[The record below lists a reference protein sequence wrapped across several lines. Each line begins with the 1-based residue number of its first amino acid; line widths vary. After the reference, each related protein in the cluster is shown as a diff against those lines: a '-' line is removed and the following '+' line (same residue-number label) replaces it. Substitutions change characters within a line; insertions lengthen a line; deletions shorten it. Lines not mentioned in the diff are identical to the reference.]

1 MNIKLLVQA
10 FLSCSSY
17 KCYLI
22 LSLLCILI
30 LGNTILVKSSC
41 PCKFFFFL
49 EALRIF
55 KFLNLHL
62 LSFTETNF
70 RIGLSRSNF
79 PELSSY
85 NI

>member
-30 LGNTILVKSSC
+30 LRNIIIVKSSC
-41 PCKFFFFL
+41 PCKLFFFL

-55 KFLNLHL
+55 KFLNLRL
-62 LSFTETNF
+62 LGFTETNF
-70 RIGLSRSNF
+70 RIGISRSNF
-79 PELSSY
+79 PELSS
-85 NI
+85 